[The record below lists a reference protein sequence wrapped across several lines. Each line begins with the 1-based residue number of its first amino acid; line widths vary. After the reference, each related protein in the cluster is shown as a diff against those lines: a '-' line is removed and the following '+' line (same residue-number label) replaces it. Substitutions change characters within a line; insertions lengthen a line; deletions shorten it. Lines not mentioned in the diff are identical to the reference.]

1 MVELSRI
8 DSTFIYWLK
17 NGEYIR
23 NCYCC
28 CVQLNE
34 REPYWQI
41 KNDKGTACVHM
52 FIVQFAWLHQEK
64 SKISVP
70 GGFQRHFYLCLFC
83 NKHRLGHW
91 MVLVCVCPRW
101 FVSSEKKTQILHT
114 TVMQPSEKR

>member
-1 MVELSRI
+1 M
-8 DSTFIYWLK
+8 K
-17 NGEYIR
+17 
-23 NCYCC
+23 
-28 CVQLNE
+28 
-34 REPYWQI
+34 EPYWHR

-70 GGFQRHFYLCLFC
+70 GGFQGHFIFVFFC

-101 FVSSEKKTQILHT
+101 FVSSEKKKKKKLIYCIQLLRSLQKNEVKLHT
-114 TVMQPSEKR
+114 TERTRKVLNFVLS